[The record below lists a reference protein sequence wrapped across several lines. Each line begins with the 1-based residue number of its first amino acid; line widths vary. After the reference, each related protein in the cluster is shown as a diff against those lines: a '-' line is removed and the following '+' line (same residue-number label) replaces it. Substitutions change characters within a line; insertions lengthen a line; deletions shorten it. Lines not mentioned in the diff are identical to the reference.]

1 MNNSLIPPI
10 NPNTYNS
17 KVINEK
23 TNKTL
28 KQLFK
33 GKINGSFLIKIKS
46 SVIIKLS
53 TQLLEYYNFRFDSE
67 RIVTGHDETP
77 EYDICRMIVGIHSH
91 HSIFLSKEEIRN
103 NEKS

>member
-1 MNNSLIPPI
+1 MNNSIIPPI
-10 NPNTYNS
+10 NPNTFNP
-17 KVINEK
+17 KVINEE

-67 RIVTGHDETP
+67 RIVTG
-77 EYDICRMIVGIHSH
+77 
-91 HSIFLSKEEIRN
+91 N
-103 NEKS
+103 NRKN

>member
-10 NPNTYNS
+10 NPNMFNPN
-17 KVINEK
+17 VINEE

-46 SVIIKLS
+46 TVIIKLS

-77 EYDICRMIVGIHSH
+77 EYVIYAQ
-91 HSIFLSKEEIRN
+91 
-103 NEKS
+103 